1 MTARADMPL
10 LAGDWGSTNLRLFL
24 MDAEGTVTATRQSAQ
39 GVRSLQPD
47 QFRAA
52 FEDLAADLLD
62 GATPGGILLC
72 GMVGAR
78 QGWLEAPYAEAPAGA
93 AEIAARFGQVET
105 RWGPAWIAPG
115 LIARRPD
122 GRADVMRGEE
132 TQILGAGA
140 GADGMIV
147 TPGTHSKWART
158 EGGRITG
165 FTTYMTGEL
174 FEVLKRHSML
184 GALIEDGP
192 PDPAAFDLGVARAR
206 TGEPLQSLLFSVRSE
221 GLTGALPGPS
231 LASYLSGLLIGGE
244 IAAGL
249 AAAPGAAPTL
259 IGDPTLTTLYATA
272 LAAFG
277 LEPASVIDGG
287 EAVAAGLWRL
297 WRERSST

>member
-1 MTARADMPL
+1 MTASTDTPL

-24 MDAEGTVTATRQSAQ
+24 IDADGAVTATCQSAQ
-39 GVRSLQPD
+39 GVRSLRPD

-52 FEDLAADLLD
+52 FEDLAAALL
-62 GATPGGILLC
+62 GPATPAAILLC

-78 QGWLEAPYAEAPAGA
+78 QGWLEAPYAEAPAGP
-93 AEIAARFGQVET
+93 AEIAARFAHVET

-115 LIARRPD
+115 LITRRPD

-140 GADGMIV
+140 DGLIV

-158 EGGRITG
+158 EGGRITA

-184 GALIEDGP
+184 GALIKDGP
-192 PDPAAFDLGVARAR
+192 PDPAAFDLGVARAKA
-206 TGEPLQSLLFSVRSE
+206 GEALQSLLFSVRSE
-221 GLTGALPGPS
+221 GLTGALPGPA
-231 LASYLSGLLIGGE
+231 LASYLSGLLIGAE

-249 AAAPGAAPTL
+249 ADARGEAATL
-259 IGDPTLTTLYATA
+259 IGDPALTSLYTAA
-272 LAAFG
+272 LAGFG
-277 LEPASVIDGG
+277 LKPACVIDGG
-287 EAVAAGLWRL
+287 AAVAAGLWRL
-297 WRERSST
+297 WRERSSR

>member
-1 MTARADMPL
+1 MMGSADTPL

-24 MDAEGTVTATRQSAQ
+24 IDADGTVTATRQSAH
-39 GVRSLQPD
+39 GVRNLRPD

-52 FEDLAADLLD
+52 FEDLAVDLLD
-62 GATPGGILLC
+62 GATPAAILLC

-78 QGWLEAPYAEAPAGA
+78 QGWLEAPYAEAPAGP
-93 AEIAARFGQVET
+93 AEIAAHFARVET

-140 GADGMIV
+140 DGTIV

-158 EGGRITG
+158 EGGRITA

-192 PDPAAFDLGVARAR
+192 RDAAAFDLGVARAKA
-206 TGEPLQSLLFSVRSE
+206 GEALQSLLFSVRSE
-221 GLTGALPGPS
+221 GLTGALPAPA
-231 LASYLSGLLIGGE
+231 LASYLSGLLIGAE

-249 AAAPGAAPTL
+249 ADAPGAAPTL
-259 IGDPTLTTLYATA
+259 IGDPALTSLYTAA
-272 LAAFG
+272 LAGFG
-277 LEPASVIDGG
+277 LKPACVIDGG
-287 EAVAAGLWRL
+287 AAVAAGLWRL
-297 WRERSST
+297 WRERSSR

>member
-1 MTARADMPL
+1 
-10 LAGDWGSTNLRLFL
+10 
-24 MDAEGTVTATRQSAQ
+24 MDAEGSVTATRQSPQ
-39 GVRSLQPD
+39 GVRSLRPD

-52 FEDLAADLLD
+52 FEELAADLLD
-62 GATPGGILLC
+62 GATPAGILLC

-93 AEIAARFGQVET
+93 AEIAARFARVET

-122 GRADVMRGEE
+122 GRADMMRGEE
-132 TQILGAGA
+132 TQILGA

-158 EGGRITG
+158 EGGRITA

-249 AAAPGAAPTL
+249 AGAPGAAPAL
-259 IGDPTLTTLYATA
+259 IGEPALTSLYATA

-277 LEPASVIDGG
+277 LTPAPVIDGAA
-287 EAVAAGLWRL
+287 AVAAGLWRL
-297 WRERSST
+297 WLERSFT